1 MRGFTT
7 PWALLTPYLKLA
19 HFHFREAETWG
30 RGNRLADKSEFVA
43 LRKMFVLNF
52 PFGFTIWRLWRL
64 KVTLLWGSFLSIPV
78 APDYRHIIMPL
89 GRACVLELC
98 LKYGVYQKYIFCM
111 KSPRLFMTLLL
122 LDGI

>member
-78 APDYRHIIMPL
+78 ALNYAIRQGL
-89 GRACVLELC
+89 RA
-98 LKYGVYQKYIFCM
+98 
-111 KSPRLFMTLLL
+111 
-122 LDGI
+122 